1 MMQKC
6 SHSICVSYL
15 LHKTNNLAH
24 PGCPDALLIT
34 ISASTD
40 FSQKY
45 ADLLQTLSLALAPDL
60 IFQRLRFKGAV
71 AVRLIVKQPDVNKGF
86 HLVNMVVFTTIL

>member
-1 MMQKC
+1 M
-6 SHSICVSYL
+6 
-15 LHKTNNLAH
+15 
-24 PGCPDALLIT
+24 
-34 ISASTD
+34 

-71 AVRLIVKQPDVNKGF
+71 AVRFIAIQPDVKCLPNLTPLVRGF
-86 HLVNMVVFTTIL
+86 IRSIWLYLPPFVDVLRKEINIYIHTITAFSQLRRQR